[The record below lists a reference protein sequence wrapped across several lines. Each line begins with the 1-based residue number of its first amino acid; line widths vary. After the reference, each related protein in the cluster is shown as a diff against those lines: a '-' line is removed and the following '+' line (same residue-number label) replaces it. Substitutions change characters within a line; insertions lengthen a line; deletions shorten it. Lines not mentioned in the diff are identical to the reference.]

1 VNHASRAYLAL
12 NRSVEAGSQLNYYE
26 VTNAQHFD
34 AFIGNAAL
42 PGFDTR
48 FIPLHRYFIQAMDL
62 MYARLKT
69 GAALPASQVVR
80 TSPRGGAPGAAPA
93 ITTANVP
100 PISATPAAADA
111 ITYSSNVLSV
121 PD

>member
-1 VNHASRAYLAL
+1 
-12 NRSVEAGSQLNYYE
+12 
-26 VTNAQHFD
+26 
-34 AFIGNAAL
+34 
-42 PGFDTR
+42 
-48 FIPLHRYFIQAMDL
+48 
-62 MYARLKT
+62 
-69 GAALPASQVVR
+69 VVR